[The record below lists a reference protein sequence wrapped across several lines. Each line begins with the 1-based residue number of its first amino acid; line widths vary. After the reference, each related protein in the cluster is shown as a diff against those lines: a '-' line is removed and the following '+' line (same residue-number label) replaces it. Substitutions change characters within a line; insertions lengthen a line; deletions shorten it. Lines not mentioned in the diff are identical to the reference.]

1 MTHVRRVGTATRT
14 APSAYRRDV
23 PSRASNRAPASSSRR
38 RAPTEKAP
46 FPGPFAFWLMVCACS
61 CCASSFCCTRTGC
74 HRVDVFRSEEGKV
87 SELCCGT
94 LVHCLPC
101 FWRRSSEMG
110 LARHR
115 FPQRDWH
122 SDHCLIPLPAGPP
135 FGWIAEIG
143 SELARFDR

>member
-74 HRVDVFRSEEGKV
+74 HRVDVFRS
-87 SELCCGT
+87 
-94 LVHCLPC
+94 C